1 MGNKSISPAEI
12 KSRIDCMGD
21 ISTQTKNDIV
31 EFMKNEHVFGKLHNN
46 KMSLMNDCGDFREVS
61 LNIIYDTDEF
71 LKRATQAYWI
81 ASNRARFR
89 DRSIFKD

>member
-1 MGNKSISPAEI
+1 MSNKSISPTRI

-31 EFMKNEHVFGKLHNN
+31 LFMKGDHIFGKLHNN
-46 KMSLMNDCGDFREVS
+46 KMSLMNDFGDFEGVS
-61 LNIIYDTDEF
+61 LKIISDIDEF
-71 LKRATQAYWI
+71 LKKATQAYWI

-89 DRSIFKD
+89 ERSIFKD

>member
-31 EFMKNEHVFGKLHNN
+31 EFMKGDHIFGKL
-46 KMSLMNDCGDFREVS
+46 
-61 LNIIYDTDEF
+61 I
-71 LKRATQAYWI
+71 LKYYL
-81 ASNRARFR
+81 
-89 DRSIFKD
+89 